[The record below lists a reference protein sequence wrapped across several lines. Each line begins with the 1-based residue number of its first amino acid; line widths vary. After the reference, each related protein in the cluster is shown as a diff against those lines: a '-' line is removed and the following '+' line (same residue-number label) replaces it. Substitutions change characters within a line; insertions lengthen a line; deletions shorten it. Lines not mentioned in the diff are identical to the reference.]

1 MPFQTLLNNKFMVLK
16 VSGIKKSYT
25 TKKDTEVKAL
35 QGVSLEVGEG
45 ELVEVNGPSGC
56 GKTTLLL
63 ISGGLLFPD
72 DGEIL
77 LNNNNLY
84 DYTSQQRDK
93 VRAENMGFVFQQF
106 YLVPYLN
113 VLENVLVPSIG
124 LNSDS
129 SSLNKRAEELI
140 KKFNLYHRIY
150 HMPGELSTGER
161 QRVALAR
168 ALINNPKIL
177 LADEPTGNLDNENTE
192 IVLNYISNFAHEG
205 GAVLLVTHD
214 IRVSKN
220 SHRRYRMKEG
230 KFL

>member
-1 MPFQTLLNNKFMVLK
+1 MVLK
-16 VSGIKKSYT
+16 VSGIKKSYI

-63 ISGGLLFPD
+63 ICGGLLFPD

-84 DYTSQQRDK
+84 GYTSQQRDK

-161 QRVALAR
+161 QRVAIAR

-214 IRVSKN
+214 NRISNN

>member
-1 MPFQTLLNNKFMVLK
+1 MVLK
-16 VSGIKKSYT
+16 VSGIKKSYI

-63 ISGGLLFPD
+63 ICGGLLFPD

-84 DYTSQQRDK
+84 GYTSQQRDK

-214 IRVSKN
+214 NRISNN